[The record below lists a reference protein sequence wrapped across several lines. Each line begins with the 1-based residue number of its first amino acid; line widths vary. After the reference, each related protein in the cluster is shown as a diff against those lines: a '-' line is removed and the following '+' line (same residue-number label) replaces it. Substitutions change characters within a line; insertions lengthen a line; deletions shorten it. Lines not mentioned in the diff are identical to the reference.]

1 MSGYATTTTDDRVVG
16 PITARTILLGFA
28 AGVVSVLVFHQG
40 TVWLLH
46 MAGQVPNAP
55 YGLRPI
61 PPFGVPQIVNSC
73 FWGGLWGIVIAV
85 LLRRLRVP
93 DLLFGFVFGAVALGL
108 TNWVV
113 LPAIKG
119 GAFFAGGD
127 PRRLA
132 ITVAIVGTFGWGVA
146 LILRGLRNQAWA
158 ADPMDAPRPP
168 A

>member
-1 MSGYATTTTDDRVVG
+1 MSGLT
-16 PITARTILLGFA
+16 TARGRAARGVDARTVLLGFA
-28 AGVVSVLVFHQG
+28 AGVLSVLLFHQG

-55 YGLRPI
+55 YSFRPI
-61 PPFGVPQIVNSC
+61 PPFGVPQIVNQC

-85 LLRRLRVP
+85 LLRLLRVP
-93 DLLFGFVFGAVALGL
+93 DLLFGFLFGAVALGL

-119 GAFFAGGD
+119 GAYFAGGD

-146 LILRGLRNQAWA
+146 LILRGLRNRA
-158 ADPMDAPRPP
+158 
-168 A
+168 

>member
-73 FWGGLWGIVIAV
+73 FWGGLWGVVIAV

-146 LILRGLRNQAWA
+146 LILRGLRS
-158 ADPMDAPRPP
+158 RRF
-168 A
+168 

>member
-1 MSGYATTTTDDRVVG
+1 MSGYATTTTRDGVPRPV
-16 PITARTILLGFA
+16 TARTLLLGFA
-28 AGVVSVLVFHQG
+28 AGVLSVLVFHQG

-55 YGLRPI
+55 YSLRPI
-61 PPFGVPQIVNSC
+61 PPFGVPQIANNC
-73 FWGGLWGIVIAV
+73 FWGGLWGAAIAA

-93 DLLFGFVFGAVALGL
+93 DLLFGFAFGAVALGL

-113 LPAIKG
+113 LPAIRG
-119 GAFFAGGD
+119 TAFFAGGD
-127 PRRLA
+127 PRRMA

-158 ADPMDAPRPP
+158 ADPMDASRPP

>member
-1 MSGYATTTTDDRVVG
+1 MSSFATDAGNGVPR
-16 PITARTILLGFA
+16 PITARTVMLGFA
-28 AGVVSVLVFHQG
+28 AGVLSVLVFHQG

-46 MAGQVPNAP
+46 MAGQVPTAP

-61 PPFGVPQIVNSC
+61 PPFGVPQIVNQC

-93 DLLFGFVFGAVALGL
+93 DLLFGFLFAAVALSL

-146 LILRGLRNQAWA
+146 LILRGLRNRA
-158 ADPMDAPRPP
+158 
-168 A
+168 

>member
-1 MSGYATTTTDDRVVG
+1 MSSYATTTAGDGAPRPV
-16 PITARTILLGFA
+16 TARTILLGFA
-28 AGVVSVLVFHQG
+28 AGVLSVLVFHQG

-46 MAGQVPNAP
+46 VAGQVPTPP
-55 YGLRPI
+55 YSLRPI
-61 PPFGVPQIVNSC
+61 PPFGVPQIVNGC
-73 FWGGLWGIVIAV
+73 FWGGLWGVVIAA

-93 DLLFGFVFGAVALGL
+93 DLLFGFAFGAAALGL

-127 PRRLA
+127 PRRMA

-146 LILRGLRNQAWA
+146 LILRWLRDRA
-158 ADPMDAPRPP
+158 
-168 A
+168 

>member
-1 MSGYATTTTDDRVVG
+1 MSAHAAATYSTTR
-16 PITARTILLGFA
+16 TALLGVA
-28 AGVVSVLVFHQG
+28 AGVLSVLIFHQG

-46 MAGQVPNAP
+46 MAGQVPNGP

-61 PPFGVPQIVNSC
+61 PPFGVPQVVNQC
-73 FWGGLWGIVIAV
+73 FWGGLWGVAIAV

-93 DLLFGFVFGAVALGL
+93 DLLFGFLFGAVALGL

-119 GAFFAGGD
+119 GPYFVGGD

-132 ITVAIVGTFGWGVA
+132 ITVAIVGAFGWGVA
-146 LILRGLRNQAWA
+146 LILRGLRTRRA
-158 ADPMDAPRPP
+158 
-168 A
+168 

>member
-1 MSGYATTTTDDRVVG
+1 MSGYATTTDRGAAVG
-16 PITARTILLGFA
+16 PITARTLVLGFA
-28 AGVVSVLVFHQG
+28 AGVLSVLVFHQG

-46 MAGQVPNAP
+46 MAGQVPTAP

-61 PPFGVPQIVNSC
+61 PPFGVPQIVNQC
-73 FWGGLWGIVIAV
+73 FWGGLWGVLIAV

-93 DLLFGFVFGAVALGL
+93 DLLFGFLFGAVALGL

-146 LILRGLRNQAWA
+146 LILRWLRARA
-158 ADPMDAPRPP
+158 
-168 A
+168 

>member
-1 MSGYATTTTDDRVVG
+1 MSGHATTTGRGAAGG
-16 PITARTILLGFA
+16 PITARTLMLGFA
-28 AGVVSVLVFHQG
+28 AGVLSVLVFHQG

-46 MAGQVPNAP
+46 MAGQVPAGP

-61 PPFGVPQIVNSC
+61 PPFGVPQIVNQC
-73 FWGGLWGIVIAV
+73 FWGGLWGVLIAV

-93 DLLFGFVFGAVALGL
+93 DLLFGFLFGAVALGL

-119 GAFFAGGD
+119 GPFFVGGD

-132 ITVAIVGTFGWGVA
+132 ITVAIVGAFGWGVA
-146 LILRGLRNQAWA
+146 LILRGLRQRA
-158 ADPMDAPRPP
+158 
-168 A
+168 